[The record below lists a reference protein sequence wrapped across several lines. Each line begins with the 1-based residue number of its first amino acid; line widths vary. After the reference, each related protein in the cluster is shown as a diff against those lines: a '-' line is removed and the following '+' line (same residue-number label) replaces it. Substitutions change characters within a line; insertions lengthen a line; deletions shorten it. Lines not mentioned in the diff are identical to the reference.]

1 MSSEIL
7 RGDLATIVEPMPWI
21 EVTNRAA
28 GACQVLFEP
37 APAAVEEKK
46 EEQEEK
52 EEQPDRT
59 AEFEARMAEMQAAL
73 RAEQAAAERAVREAR
88 EAGRREGESVARNA
102 AQAEVA
108 RVVGDLGSAVR
119 QLADLRPKLRL
130 QAEADLVRLAL
141 EIARRVIRRE
151 LTADPEAITGLA
163 RTALERLRLQE
174 TVSVRIHPEFQEA
187 VRQFLA
193 RERGAAH
200 VEVIADPTLERG
212 AIVFETAR
220 GRLDASAE
228 TQFREIERGLT
239 DRLRAHGV

>member
-1 MSSEIL
+1 
-7 RGDLATIVEPMPWI
+7 MPWI
-21 EVTNRAA
+21 EVTNPAA
-28 GACQVLFEP
+28 AACHVLFEP
-37 APAAVEEKK
+37 TPPAPSEEEAKAEEKEK
-46 EEQEEK
+46 E

-59 AEFEARMAEMQAAL
+59 AEFEARMAAMQAEMQAA
-73 RAEQAAAERAVREAR
+73 ADRAVREAR
-88 EAGRREGESVARNA
+88 EAGRREGESAARNA
-102 AQAEVA
+102 MQAEVA
-108 RVVGDLGSAVR
+108 KAVEDFGSAVR
-119 QLADLRPKLRL
+119 QLANLRPKLRL
-130 QAEADLVRLAL
+130 EAESDLVRLAL

-174 TVSVRIHPEFQEA
+174 AVSVRMHPQFQEA

-193 RERGAAH
+193 HEPGAAH
-200 VEVIADPTLERG
+200 IEVIADPTLDRG

-239 DRLRAHGV
+239 DRLRSHGV

>member
-7 RGDLATIVEPMPWI
+7 RGDQATIVEPMPWI
-21 EVTNRAA
+21 EVTDPAA
-28 GACQVLFEP
+28 AASLVLFEP
-37 APAAVEEKK
+37 KAAAEEK
-46 EEQEEK
+46 EEKQEEK

-59 AEFEARMAEMQAAL
+59 AEFEARLAAMQSEM
-73 RAEQAAAERAVREAR
+73 QAAAERAVREAR
-88 EAGRREGESVARNA
+88 EAGRREGESAARNA

-108 RVVGDLGSAVR
+108 RAVGDLGSAAR

-174 TVSVRIHPEFQEA
+174 TVSVRMHPEFQEA

-239 DRLRAHGV
+239 DRLRAHGI